1 MRLEN
6 WQCAKNAL
14 DISQK
19 VNEIPTTA
27 PEFAEFLALQQETAK
42 KLAEK

>member
-1 MRLEN
+1 VRLEN

-19 VNEIPTTA
+19 VSEIPSSA
-27 PEFAEFLALQQETAK
+27 PEFAEFLALQQETAR
-42 KLAEK
+42 KLAVK